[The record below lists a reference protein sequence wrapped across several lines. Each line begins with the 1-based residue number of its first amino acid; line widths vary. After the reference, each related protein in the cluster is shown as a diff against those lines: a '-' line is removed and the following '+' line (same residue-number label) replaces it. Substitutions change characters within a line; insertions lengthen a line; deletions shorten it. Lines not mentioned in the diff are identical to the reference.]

1 MSNPNIVNVTSI
13 YGESLGWNLTAT
25 TTTTLFTV
33 SSEKLVKINRIICTT
48 SDVVNPAELDLTV
61 HPSAQT
67 SSGGT
72 VASGATAI
80 TLAKTLSVPADAVL
94 VVLDTPIYLREGDV
108 IKGGANAAGDLDLF
122 ISFEVIDDG

>member
-1 MSNPNIVNVTSI
+1 MANPNIVNVASI
-13 YGESLGWNLTAT
+13 YGESLGWILTST
-25 TTTTLFTV
+25 LTTTLFTV
-33 SSEKLVKINRIICTT
+33 SSSRLIKINRIICANT
-48 SDVVNPAELDLTV
+48 DGANPAELDLTV
-61 HPSAQT
+61 HPSVQT

-94 VVLDTPIYLREGDV
+94 VILDTPIYLREGDI

-122 ISFEVIDDG
+122 MSFEVIADG